1 MLLFVTDNNCAVVV
15 VVVVV
20 DYCEIVPGRS
30 LAVNDRATVH
40 GTRARL
46 AGSGA
51 TLPGRVVLSQHSP
64 AQTTGIPRYH
74 SPGRPQPWTNIQ
86 L

>member
-1 MLLFVTDNNCAVVV
+1 MLLFVTDNNCAVV

-51 TLPGRVVLSQHSP
+51 GWCRADLRSEYSDIVSTS
-64 AQTTGIPRYH
+64 
-74 SPGRPQPWTNIQ
+74 
-86 L
+86 

>member
-1 MLLFVTDNNCAVVV
+1 MLLFVTDNNCAV

-51 TLPGRVVLSQHSP
+51 GAVP
-64 AQTTGIPRYH
+64 A
-74 SPGRPQPWTNIQ
+74 
-86 L
+86 